1 MHSHSHAACIYQHS
15 TSCSISKVLHTTS
28 FYTNQL
34 LHQPAFTQTLF
45 YTKHFLQKPA
55 FTPTSF
61 YTNPLLH
68 KLAFPQTTFYT
79 NQLLH
84 KRGYTNQ
91 AFTPTSFYTNQLF
104 DKQHLL
110 HKPPLHQPA
119 LHNPCFG
126 PVGQRREGR
135 RNAQGLNNWN
145 KGEYPLAQ
153 AHLQMWSSVLAHRE
167 PSMVEH
173 TSQRNNANTMSA
185 QSQPNKTLGPWD
197 LVLPFNNLV
206 KSLNCAECD
215 IVIPRHAGT
224 SQESRRVCTLPG
236 ATRWLYNRR
245 FYHFFE
251 IFEKELSVVCCPAHP
266 SE

>member
-1 MHSHSHAACIYQHS
+1 MHPHSHAACIYPTHFVQWSYTHQL
-15 TSCSISKVLHTTS
+15 LH
-28 FYTNQL
+28 NQL

-45 YTKHFLQKPA
+45 YIKHFCR
-55 FTPTSF
+55 
-61 YTNPLLH
+61 NPLLH
-68 KLAFPQTTFYT
+68 QPAFTQTRFYINPFFHKHLLHQPPLTYT
-79 NQLLH
+79 NGLLH
-84 KRGYTNQ
+84 TPASTQTNFSTNQ
-91 AFTPTSFYTNQLF
+91 
-104 DKQHLL
+104 LL

>member
-1 MHSHSHAACIYQHS
+1 MHPHSHAACIYPTHFVQWSYTHQL
-15 TSCSISKVLHTTS
+15 LH
-28 FYTNQL
+28 NQL

-45 YTKHFLQKPA
+45 YIKHFCR
-55 FTPTSF
+55 
-61 YTNPLLH
+61 NPLLH
-68 KLAFPQTTFYT
+68 QPAFTQTRFYINPFFHKPPFT
-79 NQLLH
+79 PTTSNLH
-84 KRGYTNQ
+84 KR
-91 AFTPTSFYTNQLF
+91 AFTHTSFYANQLF
-104 DKQHLL
+104 D
-110 HKPPLHQPA
+110 QPA
-119 LHNPCFG
+119 FTQTTFAPTSCTQPLLG

-135 RNAQGLNNWN
+135 RNAEGLNNWN
-145 KGEYPLAQ
+145 KGEYHLAQ